1 MRKIL
6 IVGIGV
12 LLLIGANFLSNYF
25 RSSKKV
31 PKQKLEKVEKT
42 VFVSEV
48 HNKTIPIHVSANG
61 NLVAKNK
68 LELFT
73 EVQGL
78 LEKTNTDF
86 RPGVTFNKGQT
97 ILKINSDEF
106 YASILSQRSSLES
119 LIASILPDLRL
130 DYPASFQNWESYLTQ
145 FNVKKTIPELPK
157 PLSNQEK
164 LFVTAKGI
172 YTSYYNLKNLEQ
184 RLTKYTI
191 QAPFTGIVTETNVTN
206 GALVRSGQKMGEFID
221 PSMFELELSVNAKF
235 AHLLVIGKSVELQNL
250 NVEQSWTGKV
260 SRVNGRIDVAS
271 QTVQV
276 FVDVKGNGLQE
287 GMYLEAN
294 LSVKEET
301 NAIEIDRKLLI
312 ENKAVYVVKGNV
324 LDLVEINPVY
334 FNQHTVVVKG
344 LKTGMKLVSK
354 PIPGAY
360 SGMPIQLFSSSNNA
374 KKE

>member
-1 MRKIL
+1 MRKIS
-6 IVGIGV
+6 IVVVGI

-25 RSSKKV
+25 SSSKKI
-31 PKQKLEKVEKT
+31 PKQKLDKVEKT

-48 HNKTIPIHVSANG
+48 VNKNIPIHVSANG

-68 LELFT
+68 LQLFT

-86 RPGVTFNKGQT
+86 RPGITFKKGQT

-119 LIASILPDLRL
+119 LIASIMPDIRL
-130 DYPASFQNWESYLTQ
+130 DYSASFKNWETYLNQ
-145 FNVKKTIPELPK
+145 FDVNKTIPELPV

-172 YTSYYNLKNLEQ
+172 YTTYYNLKNLEQ
-184 RLTKYTI
+184 RLTKYRI

-206 GALVRSGQKMGEFID
+206 GALVRSGQKLGEFID
-221 PSMFELELSVNAKF
+221 PSVFELELSINAEY
-235 AHLLVIGKSVELQNL
+235 AHLLVLGKTVDLQNV
-250 NVEQSWTGKV
+250 NRAQSWTGKV

-276 FVDVKGNGLQE
+276 FVEVKGSGLQE

-294 LSVKEET
+294 LSVKEE
-301 NAIEIDRKLLI
+301 NDAIEIDRKLLI

-324 LDLVEINPVY
+324 LDLIEINPVF
-334 FNQHTVVVKG
+334 FNEHTVVVKG
-344 LKTGMKLVSK
+344 LKTGMKLVNK

-360 SGMPIQLFSSSNNA
+360 SGMPVKIFSNQNET
-374 KKE
+374 KE